1 MSISENIKFY
11 RNEKGLTQQKLADKI
26 GKSINS
32 VKKYESGYTK
42 PPIDVINKIASVL
55 GISINQLIGEKKKT
69 ITQKVIEGAMEE
81 GYTIEKLSKDTD
93 IPLNELKCMLENK
106 PGYSLLSF
114 RKLYKFLDVSDEK
127 MAETFMLDSYI
138 NCTYN
143 NDGSNPES
151 NMLKKMFFNEPLTL
165 EETLNGVCE
174 EDKDF
179 ITQLYYAD
187 AFNSSQS
194 NIETPPL
201 NDLMEPIN
209 KLIDFLKSD
218 NYPVDKLNNQTLSYI
233 YEKITDLLEFEF
245 YKLEKNNFN
254 ITDKKESNI
263 TPLPKKEKQIWKEQ
277 GKEYLMPIAS
287 HDKEGNFTEEDYKHD
302 DDLMNDEDIWK

>member
-11 RNEKGLTQQKLADKI
+11 RNEKGLTQQELADKI

-32 VKKYESGYTK
+32 VKKYESGYTN
-42 PPIDVINKIASVL
+42 PPIEVINKIASALDV
-55 GISINQLIGEKKKT
+55 SINQLIGKKRKT
-69 ITQKVIEGAMEE
+69 ITQEIIENVINE
-81 GYTIEKLSKDTD
+81 GYTLEKLSEDAD
-93 IPLNELKCMLENK
+93 IPLNELKYMFENK
-106 PGYSLLSF
+106 TGYSILSF
-114 RKLYKFLDVSDEK
+114 KKLYKFLNISDEK
-127 MAETFMLDSYI
+127 MAENLMLDSYI

-143 NDGSNPES
+143 G
-151 NMLKKMFFNEPLTL
+151 
-165 EETLNGVCE
+165 
-174 EDKDF
+174 DKDF
-179 ITQLYYAD
+179 IAQLYYSG

-218 NYPVDKLNNQTLSYI
+218 KYPVDKLNNKTLGYI

-254 ITDKKESNI
+254 IPNKE
-263 TPLPKKEKQIWKEQ
+263 E
-277 GKEYLMPIAS
+277 
-287 HDKEGNFTEEDYKHD
+287 
-302 DDLMNDEDIWK
+302 

>member
-11 RNEKGLTQQKLADKI
+11 RNEKGLTQQELADKI

-69 ITQKVIEGAMEE
+69 ITQEIIENVINE
-81 GYTIEKLSKDTD
+81 GYTLEKLSEDAD
-93 IPLNELKCMLENK
+93 IPLNELKYMFENK
-106 PGYSLLSF
+106 TGYSILSLK
-114 RKLYKFLDVSDEK
+114 KLYKFLNISDEK
-127 MAETFMLDSYI
+127 MFENFMLDSYI

-143 NDGSNPES
+143 NDGNNPEA
-151 NMLKKMFFNEPLTL
+151 NMLKNIFLNEPVSL
-165 EETLNGVCE
+165 EEILSGVCE

-179 ITQLYYAD
+179 VTKLYYSG
-187 AFNSSQS
+187 AFNPPENQTE
-194 NIETPPL
+194 IPPL
-201 NDLMEPIN
+201 NNLMEPIN
-209 KLIDFLKSD
+209 KLIDFLKSI
-218 NYPVDKLNNQTLSYI
+218 NYPVDKLNNKAISYI

-254 ITDKKESNI
+254 IMNKKESNI
-263 TPLPKKEKQIWKEQ
+263 AELSKKEKQIRKKKINEHILLILNQLKKEKQ
-277 GKEYLMPIAS
+277 MREEKS
-287 HDKEGNFTEEDYKHD
+287 KKEED
-302 DDLMNDEDIWK
+302 